1 MHVCDLKMSFS
12 SKYKFDGN
20 FCFWN
25 LLSWTKN
32 PAGNSATL
40 TQNFSPAITWPHRQL
55 FLFDQ
60 NTFHISNESQNKD
73 LVSNFFEL
81 VKRLQSLIFP
91 ILNSFHFLI
100 GKAFPF
106 NELVNSSK
114 PTWVGIPGTVSN
126 TGNFSFGDF
135 KNFGP
140 RNNNCGKTF
149 RPISICSY
157 VSWVQ
162 LSRNISLT
170 NTVNIF
176 SNFSNSAFHTSFPV
190 FINAFDP
197 LQSDWRMSATDG
209 FYYVWQ

>member
-1 MHVCDLKMSFS
+1 MTLKCHFHQNINSTETFVFEI
-12 SKYKFDGN
+12 Y
-20 FCFWN
+20 C
-25 LLSWTKN
+25 LEQKN

-73 LVSNFFEL
+73 LASNFFEL

-91 ILNSFHFLI
+91 ILNSFEFVI
-100 GKAFPF
+100 GKAFTF

-114 PTWVGIPGTVSN
+114 PTSIRIPGTVSN
-126 TGNFSFGDF
+126 TGNFSFDDF

-176 SNFSNSAFHTSFPV
+176 SNFSNSAFHASFLV
-190 FINAFDP
+190 FINLFDP
-197 LQSDWRMSATDG
+197 LQSDWCVSALDG
-209 FYYVWQ
+209 FY

>member
-1 MHVCDLKMSFS
+1 MTLKCHFHQNINSTETFVFEI
-12 SKYKFDGN
+12 Y
-20 FCFWN
+20 C
-25 LLSWTKN
+25 LEQKN